1 MILKIFKEVVGIQIE
16 VIIRFVNKVVDL
28 YYKVFFVRL
37 VGLSDI
43 LLDVNFEL
51 GKNLMIFGDLINVLK
66 YFNDV
71 FNEVNLMVKEFFDEI
86 EQNIILLMLE
96 VIKYGVVIG
105 DFKDR

>member
-1 MILKIFKEVVGIQIE
+1 M
-16 VIIRFVNKVVDL
+16 

-86 EQNIILLMLE
+86 E
-96 VIKYGVVIG
+96 
-105 DFKDR
+105 